1 MLPPSIGCADTLRRV
16 NGWGCAESG
25 GCADALAVVYPESRS
40 DAVSQDD
47 LSAILTVPEERF
59 AVVMFTLADHA
70 EAVAETGKLYINGA
84 GVGTVWMR
92 QAPGQLPP
100 LYIALRLRIPW
111 HKTTEPF
118 TLRIRALN
126 ADRTPVDRDPILE
139 ARPEVG
145 RPAGVR
151 AGDEMAMNAVVGIG
165 GLAVREHGTI
175 YFHLDVDGEVIAIQ
189 PLKVMPIRE

>member
-1 MLPPSIGCADTLRRV
+1 V
-16 NGWGCAESG
+16 EQNGASAE
-25 GCADALAVVYPESRS
+25 R
-40 DAVSQDD
+40 
-47 LSAILTVPEERF
+47 IVPEERF
-59 AVVMFTLADHA
+59 TVVMFTLADHA
-70 EAVAETGKLYINGA
+70 EAVAESGKLYINGA

-100 LYIALRLRIPW
+100 LYLAVRLRIPW

-118 TLRIRALN
+118 LLRIRALN

-151 AGDEMAMNAVVGIG
+151 PGDEMAINAVVGLG
-165 GLAVREHGTI
+165 GLGVKEYGTV
-175 YFHLDVDGEVIAIQ
+175 YFHLEVDGEVLATQ
-189 PLKVMPIRE
+189 PLKVAPIRDARGGLIG